1 MRKQVYIWDKAEKVK
16 ITTLEEFHCFLL
28 AFIYIAVGAVLG
40 LGDVTFSIRSASI
53 LCASFVLSNQAINFT
68 WGQ

>member
-40 LGDVTFSIRSASI
+40 LGDLKRTTFRHSASV
-53 LCASFVLSNQAINFT
+53 LQVFFVPPSC
-68 WGQ
+68 

>member
-40 LGDVTFSIRSASI
+40 LGDLKRTTFRDSAS
-53 LCASFVLSNQAINFT
+53 VLQVFFAPPSC
-68 WGQ
+68 